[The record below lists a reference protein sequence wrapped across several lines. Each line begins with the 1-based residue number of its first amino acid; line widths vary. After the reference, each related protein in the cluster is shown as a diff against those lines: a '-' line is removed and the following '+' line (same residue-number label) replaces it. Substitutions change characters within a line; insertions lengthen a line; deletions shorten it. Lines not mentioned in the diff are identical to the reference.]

1 MREPARGFSPRRRFG
16 QNFLVNEGAIDSL
29 IAAFRPGPADRV
41 LEIGP
46 GRGALT
52 RRLLGQVGRLTAIEV
67 DRDLVAFLRQSFPV
81 TAANPAALRLIEADV
96 LQLNL
101 GTILEEMG
109 ATPAEPARVIANLP
123 YNIATAV
130 ILMLLPERP
139 LLRDLLV
146 MVQREVA
153 ERIMARPG
161 TRSYGGLSVLTQA
174 AVRAESILRLHPGS
188 FRPMPKVHSEAI
200 LLRPRPAG
208 QGIAAGESARLSQL
222 ARHAFAHRRKTLLN
236 NLRHLPGSADGSP
249 LGLERAETLIRGA
262 GLDPGARPEQVP
274 VSGYLTLLQAWR
286 PPAAL

>member
-52 RRLLGQVGRLTAIEV
+52 RRLLGQVGQLTAIEV
-67 DRDLVAFLRQSFPV
+67 DRALVAFRRQSFPV
-81 TAANPAALRLIEADV
+81 RAATPAALRLIEADV

-161 TRSYGGLSVLTQA
+161 TRSYGGLGGLTQA
-174 AVRAESILRLHPGS
+174 AGRAGS
-188 FRPMPKVHSEAI
+188 NPP
-200 LLRPRPAG
+200 LRPRPVPPPPEGPPEAD
-208 QGIAAGESARLSQL
+208 
-222 ARHAFAHRRKTLLN
+222 
-236 NLRHLPGSADGSP
+236 LP
-249 LGLERAETLIRGA
+249 
-262 GLDPGARPEQVP
+262 
-274 VSGYLTLLQAWR
+274 R
-286 PPAAL
+286 PPPP